1 MSVSSAAS
9 SASGTAPSALNFI
22 DLFLHADLVVQAI
35 MVGLALASL
44 WSWAIIIQKTMALGR
59 VNKEADGFEGA
70 LNAGRALDDIAATLG
85 THPKEAFQKLLVTV
99 TAGWKDYKGK
109 SISPAQGELL
119 VGQVDRELN
128 HVIASEADS
137 LEDGLSILAVIA
149 TASPFV
155 GLFGTVW
162 GIMNAFSAIASQGDT
177 NLTTVA
183 PAISEALFAT
193 AMGLFAAIP
202 AYIAFNL
209 FNAKVARF
217 SSRMEGFA
225 DELMV
230 SLTRRLG
237 DKLGG

>member
-1 MSVSSAAS
+1 MAANPATSSAA
-9 SASGTAPSALNFI
+9 GALSFI
-22 DLFLHADLVVQAI
+22 DLFMHADIVVKI
-35 MVGLALASL
+35 VMSVLILASL
-44 WSWAIIIQKTMALGR
+44 WSWAIILQKTMSLGR
-59 VNKEADGFEGA
+59 INKEADVFEAA
-70 LNAGRALDDIAATLG
+70 LSSGRALDDIAASLG
-85 THPKEAFQKLLVTV
+85 SNPREIFQKLLVIV
-99 TAGWKDYKGK
+99 TSAWRDYKGK
-109 SISPAQGELL
+109 SLSPAQSDLL
-119 VGQVDRELN
+119 VNQVDRELN
-128 HVIASEADS
+128 HAITSESDGI
-137 LEDGLSILAVIA
+137 EDGLSILAVIA
-149 TASPFV
+149 TASPFM

-193 AMGLFAAIP
+193 AMGLGAAIP

-217 SSRMEGFA
+217 SGRMEGFA

-237 DKLGG
+237 DKLGS

>member
-1 MSVSSAAS
+1 MSASSAAS
-9 SASGTAPSALNFI
+9 SATDSLPGALNFLQ
-22 DLFLHADLVVQAI
+22 LFLHADIVVQVI
-35 MVGLALASL
+35 MVGLALSSL
-44 WSWAIIIQKTMALGR
+44 WSWAIIIQKTGALNR

-70 LNAGRALDDIAATLG
+70 LNSGRALDDIAATLG
-85 THPKEAFQKLLVTV
+85 TQPKEPFLVAV
-99 TAGWKDYKGK
+99 NAGLNYYKGK
-109 SISPAQGELL
+109 SLIPAQGDLL
-119 VGQVDRELN
+119 VSQVDREMN
-128 HVIASEADS
+128 HIIANEADGI
-137 LEDGLSILAVIA
+137 EDGLSILAVIA

-209 FNAKVARF
+209 FNSKVARF
-217 SSRMEGFA
+217 TSRMEGFA

>member
-9 SASGTAPSALNFI
+9 SANESLPGALNFI
-22 DLFLHADLVVQAI
+22 SLFVHADIVVQVI
-35 MVGLALASL
+35 MAALALASL
-44 WSWAIIIQKTMALGR
+44 WSWAIIIQKVGMLGR
-59 VNKEADGFEGA
+59 VNKEADGLEGA
-70 LNAGRALDDIAATLG
+70 LNSGRALDDIAATLG
-85 THPKEAFQKLLVTV
+85 TQPKEALQKLLVAV
-99 TAGWKDYKGK
+99 TAAWKDYKGK
-109 SISPAQGELL
+109 SLSPAQGDLL
-119 VGQVDRELN
+119 VSQVDREMN
-128 HVIASEADS
+128 HIIASEADTV
-137 LEDGLSILAVIA
+137 EDGLSVLAVIA

-217 SSRMEGFA
+217 TSRMEGFA